1 MKMQGLTMWE
11 MNLGFRPEDFRS
23 VWDAIIQKN
32 SPEKSK
38 TAVKDNRQ
46 GSRVMDLRSRALSV

>member
-11 MNLGFRPEDFRS
+11 MDLGFRPKDFRS

-32 SPEKSK
+32 SPEKSR
-38 TAVKDNRQ
+38 TAGKDDKQ
-46 GSRVMDLRSRALSV
+46 GSGVVNLRSRALSV